1 MNGAESLV
9 KPVLASGVGTC
20 FANPGTFEMHFVA
33 PLTDR

>member
-1 MNGAESLV
+1 MNGAQSLV

-33 PLTDR
+33 ALAGR